1 MVVDRSTLDVAVRV
15 GVVGVPH
22 TKEMKI
28 LFVRGGQGRVSS
40 KHRPTSV
47 RGGKSF
53 LSLSLSPVYNRYRWI
68 LARGFG
74 TFPRVSR
81 GNVKMR
87 GQMLPPPHPSTFS
100 TRPGVETFP
109 LRFSTDRCTPRSFT
123 AYLLRVHVR
132 GARQVSTDYEPN
144 REIRNSRGRRRTENS
159 RALESWYRGIEIGVG
174 FVSKVITG
182 NGKVILLRRERR
194 RCMSLDRNMGRLM
207 QTNRCSGETEAVIA
221 MQKLFRRFH
230 E

>member
-47 RGGKSF
+47 RGGKSS
-53 LSLSLSPVYNRYRWI
+53 LSLSLSGVQPISLDISQRIW
-68 LARGFG
+68 
-74 TFPRVSR
+74 
-81 GNVKMR
+81 NVPSCVEGKCQ
-87 GQMLPPPHPSTFS
+87 GAWANVTASSTFS